1 MLLAEGFSMKSIM
14 KSGSQ
19 RKLEFAGITLL
30 YMVCFTFEQALLRL
44 EKIVTRGKKEKNET
58 PKNIT
63 SVKDT
68 QSGNNSKAFL
78 DNPHPTVAHFSFF
91 VNQQ

>member
-1 MLLAEGFSMKSIM
+1 MKSIM

-44 EKIVTRGKKEKNET
+44 ENIVTKGKKDKSET
-58 PKNIT
+58 PKKIT
-63 SVKDT
+63 SVKDM
-68 QSGNNSKAFL
+68 QSGNNLKTFL
-78 DNPHPTVAHFSFF
+78 DNPHPTIAHFNFF

>member
-44 EKIVTRGKKEKNET
+44 EKIVTKGKKKNET
-58 PKNIT
+58 TKKIT
-63 SVKDT
+63 SVKGML
-68 QSGNNSKAFL
+68 SGNNLKTFL
-78 DNPHPTVAHFSFF
+78 DKPHPTITQFKFF
-91 VNQQ
+91 VKQH

>member
-1 MLLAEGFSMKSIM
+1 MKSIM

-44 EKIVTRGKKEKNET
+44 ENIVTKGKKRQERNTQENHFGEGHAEWQQLEDL
-58 PKNIT
+58 PRQST
-63 SVKDT
+63 SYYC
-68 QSGNNSKAFL
+68 
-78 DNPHPTVAHFSFF
+78 SF
-91 VNQQ
+91 

>member
-1 MLLAEGFSMKSIM
+1 MKSIM

-44 EKIVTRGKKEKNET
+44 EKNSYKRKKKKNET
-58 PKNIT
+58 PKKIT
-63 SVKDT
+63 SVKDM
-68 QSGNNSKAFL
+68 QSGNNWKTFL
-78 DNPHPTVAHFSFF
+78 DNPHPTIAHFNFF
-91 VNQQ
+91 MNQQ

>member
-1 MLLAEGFSMKSIM
+1 MKSIM

-44 EKIVTRGKKEKNET
+44 EKIVTKGKKKNET
-58 PKNIT
+58 TKKIT
-63 SVKDT
+63 SVKGML
-68 QSGNNSKAFL
+68 SGNNLKTFL
-78 DNPHPTVAHFSFF
+78 DKPHPTITHFKFF
-91 VNQQ
+91 VKQH